1 MIKRAAEILPLK
13 ALICPSSSPPIGFE
27 NQNPWAFYVWKL
39 FRNYSV
45 SSSHKFFVFIIFSFL
60 FYLCLFLICFF
71 VCPSSDKTI
80 LNRNPDKKCQSFEN
94 IFQWR
99 KREAGFDNYLV
110 DNIGKF
116 CYNIIAQ
123 IKKKQGGFK

>member
-60 FYLCLFLICFF
+60 FCLFLICFS

-80 LNRNPDKKCQSFEN
+80 LKRNPDKTCQWFEEY
-94 IFQWR
+94 FSMSTK
-99 KREAGFDNYLV
+99 KRQ
-110 DNIGKF
+110 IST
-116 CYNIIAQ
+116 IIPLTVQENFAI
-123 IKKKQGGFK
+123 IKLHK